1 MENIQLECYAVS
13 GRIELGTYTIVLFLV
28 LYEYRNASNIATVFC
43 VCIHMNWH
51 IVVVADTL
59 EKSGNTHTHA
69 HCVCTYLSL
78 CMCTYAERLV
88 YGMLPTSEVVQVC
101 CMNATNATDH
111 NERHR
116 GDSNPCG
123 QSPMDFESISLAA
136 RTQCR
141 WLLSSAYASS
151 AQ

>member
-59 EKSGNTHTHA
+59 EKSGNTHTRTL
-69 HCVCTYLSL
+69 CVYIPLS
-78 CMCTYAERLV
+78 V
-88 YGMLPTSEVVQVC
+88 YVYVYRETCVLNAANIRSGASMLHEC
-101 CMNATNATDH
+101 H
-111 NERHR
+111 
-116 GDSNPCG
+116 
-123 QSPMDFESISLAA
+123 
-136 RTQCR
+136 QCH
-141 WLLSSAYASS
+141 
-151 AQ
+151 